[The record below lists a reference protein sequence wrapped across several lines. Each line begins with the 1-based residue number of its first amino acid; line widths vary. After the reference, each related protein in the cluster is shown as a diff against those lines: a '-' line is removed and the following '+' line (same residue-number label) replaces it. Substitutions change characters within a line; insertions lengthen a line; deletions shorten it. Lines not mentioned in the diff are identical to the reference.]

1 MIWEKWWT
9 YDGISGNVA
18 QNIKLIIFFIRLE
31 LFNLLTIDIYF
42 LLFNFMSGPSFWGLI
57 NPDWNLCNSGKRQSP
72 INIDPKSILYD
83 PGLTEI
89 SVDDTKVII
98 HLK

>member
-1 MIWEKWWT
+1 M
-9 YDGISGNVA
+9 
-18 QNIKLIIFFIRLE
+18 
-31 LFNLLTIDIYF
+31 LFR
-42 LLFNFMSGPSFWGLI
+42 LI

-89 SVDDTKVII
+89 SVDDTKVTI